1 MNDLILLTIALIALV
16 GALCTLIYTKQAEM
30 LKQMKYQKQ
39 SLDMLESSLADTT
52 HTQSKLAKRIDQ
64 LATDVLQREIYQS
77 ADDRHQL
84 AVQSAKQGKTLIEL
98 IQRHGLSS
106 DEAALILSLHAPKA
120 KDPDTMVQNA
130 NLVDPSIADVV

>member
-84 AVQSAKQGKTLIEL
+84 AIQSAKQGKTLIEL

-120 KDPDTMVQNA
+120 RDPDAMVQNA